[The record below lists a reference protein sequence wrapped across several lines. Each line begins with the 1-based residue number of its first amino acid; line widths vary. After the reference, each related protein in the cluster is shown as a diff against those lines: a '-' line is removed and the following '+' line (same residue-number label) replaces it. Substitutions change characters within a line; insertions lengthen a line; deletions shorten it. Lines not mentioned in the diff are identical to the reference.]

1 MRSPS
6 IFSRRAFTLI
16 ELLVVIAILAILMS
30 MLFPAVSKALDN
42 AKRTQAKNDV
52 TQIAAAISAYQNEYG
67 KLPIPGG
74 ASGDVTNQDGAVYDI
89 LSGADTNN
97 NPRAIVF
104 LAAPRSASQK
114 NGRMNGTGPYY
125 DPWGNQP
132 YHVAMDG
139 DYNNSLQNPEGGST
153 PTIQASVLVWS
164 TGNPKYKS
172 TDPSNPTKNW
182 VKSWQ

>member
-52 TQIAAAISAYQNEYG
+52 TQISAAILAYQNEYG
-67 KLPIPGG
+67 KLPIQGG
-74 ASGDVTNQDGAVYDI
+74 GNQDVTDDQSGAVFDI
-89 LSGADTNN
+89 LSGANTAE
-97 NPRAIVF
+97 NPRGIVF
-104 LAAPRSASQK
+104 LTAPRTTSQK
-114 NGRMNGTGPYY
+114 SGRVNGTGPYY
-125 DPWGNQP
+125 DPWSQA

-139 DYNNSLQNPEGGST
+139 NYDNSLQNPEGGSS
-153 PTIQASVLVWS
+153 PTTQASVLVWS

-172 TDPSNPTKNW
+172 TDSSNPTKNW

>member
-1 MRSPS
+1 MRSPT

-52 TQIAAAISAYQNEYG
+52 TQIAAAILAYQNEYG
-67 KLPIPGG
+67 KLPIQGG
-74 ASGDVTNQDGAVYDI
+74 ASGDVTDDTSGAVFDI

-97 NPRAIVF
+97 NPRGIVF
-104 LAAPRSASQK
+104 LAAPRTTSQK
-114 NGRMNGTGPYY
+114 SGRMNGTGPYY
-125 DPWGNQP
+125 DPWSQA

-139 DYNNSLQNPEGGST
+139 DYNNSLIGPDGST
-153 PTIQASVLVWS
+153 NQLSVLVWS
-164 TGNPKYKS
+164 TANPKYKS

-182 VKSWQ
+182 IKSWQ